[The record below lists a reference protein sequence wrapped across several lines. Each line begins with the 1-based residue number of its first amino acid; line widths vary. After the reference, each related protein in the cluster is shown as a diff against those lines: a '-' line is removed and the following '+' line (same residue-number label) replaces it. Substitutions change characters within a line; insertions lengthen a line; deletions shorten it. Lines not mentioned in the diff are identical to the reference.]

1 MCDLKYTEKFIM
13 SRFFYFFVL
22 LPTDKWKKSIIDS
35 KQTTIWNPMNQMSQ
49 LNYYFHCNVQY
60 IWPTGS
66 CMNHTMGN
74 SNNINVVTDVC
85 HTMCKCQSPN
95 IEKDH
100 CGRTFYWNCCLWVR
114 CSAFTMQEMK
124 MKILSKCYIVSWN
137 LALLCTDTTTERLG
151 GVFETNWCNRLP
163 AYNPERIH

>member
-66 CMNHTMGN
+66 CMNHTMDN
-74 SNNINVVTDVC
+74 SNNTNVVTDVC

-95 IEKDH
+95 IVSIWERPLWQNVLLKLLPVGEMLCFYYARDEDEDFVKMLH
-100 CGRTFYWNCCLWVR
+100 C
-114 CSAFTMQEMK
+114 
-124 MKILSKCYIVSWN
+124 
-137 LALLCTDTTTERLG
+137 
-151 GVFETNWCNRLP
+151 
-163 AYNPERIH
+163 